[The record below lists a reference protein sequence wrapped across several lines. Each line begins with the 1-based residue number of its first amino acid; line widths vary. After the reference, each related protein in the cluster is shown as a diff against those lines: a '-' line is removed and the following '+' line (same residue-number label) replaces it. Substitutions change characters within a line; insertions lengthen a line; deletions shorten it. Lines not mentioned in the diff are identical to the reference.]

1 MYTESR
7 QPVFRE
13 ITPRDAEGFLALN
26 NFPGQRAYKPMKG
39 RSYADN
45 MANGSHRR
53 IEIAVAKVRES
64 GVDYLMN
71 GQHNCNAILIHNRPY
86 SGVVSYYTCDT
97 MEDAWRLFATF
108 DVHASRTEQQFMHS
122 RRGLFDDERLHDVP
136 LRVLQCCGTALYAL
150 GAGTDPQFN
159 APATHVKTEK
169 ADLVDK
175 YADDV
180 IFVSQYKEYGHMI
193 AVGCVAAIIAT
204 ERKNKKAAAEF
215 WEKVG
220 TGEML
225 VLSDPRRRLR
235 DSLMD
240 LRFLGEIR
248 GGYQRQKAMFALC
261 ASWWN
266 SWRTGEVR
274 RSVKV
279 NAMSGVPKVSA

>member
-1 MYTESR
+1 ME
-7 QPVFRE
+7 
-13 ITPRDAEGFLALN
+13 
-26 NFPGQRAYKPMKG
+26 
-39 RSYADN
+39 
-45 MANGSHRR
+45 NGTHRR
-53 IEIAVAKVRES
+53 IEIAVAKVKET

-71 GQHNCNAILIHNRPY
+71 GQHNCNAILIRGKPFKATI
-86 SGVVSYYTCDT
+86 SYYVCDT

-108 DVHASRTEQQFMHS
+108 DVHSNRTEQQFMHA
-122 RRGLFDDERLHDVP
+122 RRGIFEDERLHDVP

-159 APATHVKTEK
+159 VRATFSKTEK

-180 IFVSQYKEYGHMI
+180 VFVAQYKDHRHMI

-204 ERKNKKAAAEF
+204 SRRNRKAAIEF

-225 VLSDPRRRLR
+225 SLTDPRRKLR
-235 DSLMD
+235 DGLLD

-261 ASWWN
+261 VSWWN
-266 SWRTGEVR
+266 SWRTDEAR
-274 RSVKV
+274 RCVKV
-279 NAMSGVPKVSA
+279 NAMNGVPKVAS